1 VRTSL
6 PTGQRLDIVMWS
18 DDRAVGMR
26 GWYSY
31 GPVGDQPCELL
42 APASVV
48 VSTIRR
54 WRQKCLQM
62 SANSSVI
69 SDWRLRRS

>member
-1 VRTSL
+1 MRTSL

-31 GPVGDQPCELL
+31 GPVGISPANYLPPPVLLCQP
-42 APASVV
+42 SD
-48 VSTIRR
+48 IGDR
-54 WRQKCLQM
+54 
-62 SANSSVI
+62 SAF
-69 SDWRLRRS
+69 R